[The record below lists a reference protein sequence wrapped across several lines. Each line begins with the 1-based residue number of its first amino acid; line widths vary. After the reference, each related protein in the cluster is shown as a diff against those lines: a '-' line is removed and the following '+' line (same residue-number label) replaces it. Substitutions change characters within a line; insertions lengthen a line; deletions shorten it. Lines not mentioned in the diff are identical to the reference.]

1 VVWPKK
7 VTRCL
12 DSLDMRRPLRGLTS
26 NGASPASRQRGGEQ
40 HTSSIVAKGPHDANV
55 CLQHSFDP
63 YGSEGKKKGKR
74 GVKGESKGEKEG
86 KRGVK
91 EGKKGQIKE
100 GRKGVGE

>member
-1 VVWPKK
+1 
-7 VTRCL
+7 
-12 DSLDMRRPLRGLTS
+12 M
-26 NGASPASRQRGGEQ
+26 E
-40 HTSSIVAKGPHDANV
+40 
-55 CLQHSFDP
+55 SFDP
-63 YGSEGKKKGKR
+63 YGSEGKKEGKR